1 MLGKTR
7 ASVPFIT
14 TSFAANNAL
23 LAAQL
28 SALGF
33 HVSPIAP
40 SGPQAFYGA
49 RPNNNKS
56 NNNNNR
62 YNRNNSRGNNNRGR
76 GNGRQYDWA
85 STQNT
90 VYGTCNRCG
99 ISHIPSQCPNRD
111 PFTIYTRLSTNF
123 VNTRGQ
129 SSNASANWHSN
140 TGANSHVTPD
150 LAAMDTSEAYYGDD
164 ALHVGN
170 DKGLHILHIGLSKLS
185 PTSQTSPESS
195 NGQPSPI
202 STTSI
207 PIPLPSPPPPL
218 PYITRQRLANLRQNP
233 KQHVPYNPSANHA
246 TVLPTT
252 ITEPTSLTVS
262 NNSPEWRQAI
272 KEDINQLQDLSNLLA
287 MHLSQR
293 NTSSS
298 PYSPNLPHTLNLDQ
312 VEQHVGYCPYIV
324 NIIATSCAVSK
335 SVDMSDCL
343 PAKCCLELETEPF
356 KQNDIIEKGVY
367 DKLLK
372 DFSSLEKHCISVEL
386 SQQLSQQN
394 FQNQIS
400 CVNQDALAYLEF
412 CEISNLKA
420 QVQAKNTII
429 SKLKEQ
435 IHSLKG
441 TKNRKEVKKDIY
453 EIETQNIEMEN
464 RVACLIKENEH
475 LKQTYKNLF
484 DSIKKKRNELR
495 KLRGKDVIKN
505 DASIPKAISI
515 APGMYKLDL
524 EPLAPM
530 LLKYK
535 DAPIDYIKYT
545 QTQAGILRGLVE
557 QAKVL
562 RPLDNSLDY
571 ALIGSTYD
579 SGSKP
584 TGNTKKSRISQP
596 SSSKPKN
603 KVKDQSRKFESNA
616 NKQNR
621 VSKTIC
627 NATVKQ
633 SSSNA
638 NSESLCPTCNECVF
652 SANHDMCVLDYV
664 HNVYVRAKSK
674 SKRNKKRKVWKP
686 TSKVFTDIG
695 YRWKPTKRTFTIDGN
710 RVSTAKLRV
719 STAKLTVSTVRR
731 KYYYCWFKITAVGEK
746 VNAVESLLVVSTE
759 VNVD

>member
-1 MLGKTR
+1 MKVKESL
-7 ASVPFIT
+7 
-14 TSFAANNAL
+14 N
-23 LAAQL
+23 
-28 SALGF
+28 
-33 HVSPIAP
+33 
-40 SGPQAFYGA
+40 
-49 RPNNNKS
+49 
-56 NNNNNR
+56 
-62 YNRNNSRGNNNRGR
+62 
-76 GNGRQYDWA
+76 
-85 STQNT
+85 
-90 VYGTCNRCG
+90 
-99 ISHIPSQCPNRD
+99 
-111 PFTIYTRLSTNF
+111 
-123 VNTRGQ
+123 
-129 SSNASANWHSN
+129 
-140 TGANSHVTPD
+140 VTFD
-150 LAAMDTSEAYYGDD
+150 ET
-164 ALHVGN
+164 
-170 DKGLHILHIGLSKLS
+170 
-185 PTSQTSPESS
+185 
-195 NGQPSPI
+195 
-202 STTSI
+202 
-207 PIPLPSPPPPL
+207 PPPPKTSPL
-218 PYITRQRLANLRQNP
+218 EDDDLVEEQAIEVSKIKPLGNDLEDKSLENNKIINIKESKSHPVENVTEPKNINEALKDESWVIAMQKELNQLISNDVWELVPNP
-233 KQHVPYNPSANHA
+233 KDM
-246 TVLPTT
+246 T
-252 ITEPTSLTVS
+252 IIGTKWVFRNKLDENGVVS
-262 NNSPEWRQAI
+262 RNKARLVA
-272 KEDINQLQDLSNLLA
+272 QD
-287 MHLSQR
+287 
-293 NTSSS
+293 
-298 PYSPNLPHTLNLDQ
+298 
-312 VEQHVGYCPYIV
+312 IV

-386 SQQLSQQN
+386 SQQLT
-394 FQNQIS
+394 
-400 CVNQDALAYLEF
+400 
-412 CEISNLKA
+412 

-524 EPLAPM
+524 EPLAPR